1 MNTDFYVVKFGE
13 KYYKETAITGGAI
26 ALTLVDS
33 LTSARKY
40 IDLDRKNIQR
50 LLDIGGNVVEV
61 NIREYDR
68 TFTVRREWEEADKEE
83 N

>member
-13 KYYKETAITGGAI
+13 KYYKKMITVEGLTALI
-26 ALTLVDS
+26 LVSD

-40 IDLDRKNIQR
+40 IDLDQKAFNS
-50 LLDIGGNVVEV
+50 LLEMGGSAVEV

-68 TFTVRREWEEADKEE
+68 TFTIKREWEE

>member
-13 KYYKETAITGGAI
+13 KYYKETTIAGGAT
-26 ALTLVDS
+26 ALNLVDS
-33 LTSARKY
+33 LTSALKY
-40 IDLDRKNIQR
+40 IDLDRKTIQR
-50 LLDIGGNVVEV
+50 LLDMGGSAVEV

-68 TFTVRREWEEADKEE
+68 TFSVKREWEEEDKEE

>member
-1 MNTDFYVVKFGE
+1 MNIDFYVVKFGE

-61 NIREYDR
+61 NIQEYDR
-68 TFTVRREWEEADKEE
+68 TFSLERKWAEEDKEE
-83 N
+83 D

>member
-13 KYYKETAITGGAI
+13 KYYKETTIAGGVT
-26 ALTLVDS
+26 ALNLVDS

-50 LLDIGGNVVEV
+50 LLDIGGSAVEV

-68 TFTVRREWEEADKEE
+68 TFTIKREWEEEDKEE

>member
-13 KYYKETAITGGAI
+13 KYYKETTIAGGAT
-26 ALTLVDS
+26 ALNLVDS

-40 IDLDRKNIQR
+40 IDLDRKTIQH
-50 LLDIGGNVVEV
+50 LLDMGGSAVEV

-68 TFTVRREWEEADKEE
+68 TFTIKREWEEEE

>member
-13 KYYKETAITGGAI
+13 KYYREMTITGGAT
-26 ALTLVDS
+26 TLILVSD

-40 IDLDRKNIQR
+40 IDLDRKTIQH
-50 LLDIGGNVVEV
+50 LLEMGGSAVAV

-68 TFTVRREWEEADKEE
+68 TYSIKREWEEEE

>member
-1 MNTDFYVVKFGE
+1 MFTEFYVVKFGE
-13 KYYKETAITGGAI
+13 KYYKEMTTTGGPTV
-26 ALTLVDS
+26 LTLVSD

-40 IDLDRKNIQR
+40 IDLDRKTIQH
-50 LLDIGGNVVEV
+50 LLEMGGSAVEV

-68 TFTVRREWEEADKEE
+68 TFSIKREWEEEE